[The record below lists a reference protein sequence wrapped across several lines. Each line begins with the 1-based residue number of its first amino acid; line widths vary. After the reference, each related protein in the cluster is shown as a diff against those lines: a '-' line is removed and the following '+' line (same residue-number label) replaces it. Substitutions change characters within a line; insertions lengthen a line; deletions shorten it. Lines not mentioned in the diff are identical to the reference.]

1 MSLVAQGVARGRFL
15 AGTTSAPSSVRS
27 AENQQTAWTKTL
39 GGRLCGA
46 RYGAAIRHD
55 KRRFFTE
62 ARATPPA
69 ISGLMTSSS
78 TLTL

>member
-1 MSLVAQGVARGRFL
+1 MRQAARLATWEDEGGTTAFVWAGRGWRALIQGRQL
-15 AGTTSAPSSVRS
+15 AGRPF
-27 AENQQTAWTKTL
+27 
-39 GGRLCGA
+39 
-46 RYGAAIRHD
+46 RHD
-55 KRRFFTE
+55 KRRFFSE